1 MSNKLRVFVS
11 STMADLANERD
22 AVCRQLR
29 DFNFDPVNAEGW
41 LPTGVDTWTK
51 IEREIESSHVF
62 LLILGERYG
71 WIPTEGPQSD
81 SRRSATHLEYR
92 AAKNLDVPILVF
104 PKKLGYSSERDSRD
118 AQLRDAFREEA
129 SAWAGGQF
137 VREFY
142 LASDLAISA
151 GNALVEVLTNEFL
164 KEKIRQRAGDAAR
177 SRRKMEQ
184 DQGTRPEGAGMVIP
198 PRLAEIVSSRRA
210 VLFAGAGISWSG
222 GMPSQAVFSQHLARV
237 LLKRQPDYSVS
248 PAASELKAIAT
259 DVQASTSR
267 AVLLEEIGRVLN
279 PPQGLHATLA
289 HERAVCLFDLI
300 ITTNWDRLF
309 EDAASA
315 CNQRFDVVT
324 CEISAPLSK
333 RSIVKLH
340 GSYADPESL
349 LATEVEVFTMDS
361 KRPRLWEAVRE
372 IIRSRPLIVL
382 GSSLRDPSVIR
393 LFAEARPTDFGYFLA
408 RSSFE
413 ANAARVRKWNFE
425 CVSGE
430 VEAFFAALTA
440 SVNGGADWAA
450 GAEPVNAQS

>member
-22 AVCRQLR
+22 AVCRQLH

-41 LPTGVDTWTK
+41 LPTGADTWTK
-51 IEREIESSHVF
+51 IEQEIESSHVF

-71 WIPTEGPQSD
+71 WIPTEGPHSD
-81 SRRSATHLEYR
+81 ARLSATHLEYR
-92 AAKNLDVPILVF
+92 AAKNLNLPILVF
-104 PKKLGYSSERDSRD
+104 PKKLSYYSERDSDD
-118 AQLRDAFREEA
+118 ARLRDTFRKEA
-129 SAWAGGQF
+129 SAWEGGQF
-137 VREFY
+137 VREFH

-184 DQGTRPEGAGMVIP
+184 DQEIRTVGQGIVIP
-198 PRLAEIVSSRRA
+198 PRLAEIVASRKA

-248 PAASELKAIAT
+248 SAASELKAIAT
-259 DVQASTSR
+259 DVEASTSR
-267 AVLLEEIGRVLN
+267 AALLEEIGRVLH

-289 HERAVCLFDLI
+289 HGMAVCLFDVI
-300 ITTNWDRLF
+300 VTTNWDGLF
-309 EDAASA
+309 EEAALT
-315 CNQRFDVVT
+315 CNQHFDVVT
-324 CEISAPLSK
+324 REISDDLSK

-372 IIRSRPLIVL
+372 LIRSRPLIVV

-393 LFAEARPTDFGYFLA
+393 LFADGRPENFGYFLA

-413 ANAARVRKWNFE
+413 ANAARVRKWNLE
-425 CVSGE
+425 CISGD

-440 SVNGGADWAA
+440 SVKGEADSARRA
-450 GAEPVNAQS
+450 LNR